1 MKVRFYQSGTCV
13 TVSPEGEIDE
23 CSVSSLRKEVDEF
36 IDEHSAIE
44 QVIFNLSAVRFMD
57 STGIGFLIGRY
68 KKLNRYRIRMYISNP
83 NTSADKVL
91 SVSGIYNLI
100 EKV

>member
-57 STGIGFLIGRY
+57 STGRGFLIGRY